1 MREFCLIWIAFGMF
15 WTYLRTDELWHK
27 LNHESYPN
35 FAWHFYSLVF
45 SGRMPRVSSAGR
57 CHDDQSCLPV
67 TFQLVVCCFGSEAV
81 KPCYWNL
88 VPVGSTDVLDWPVA
102 AVASE
107 TKKSAYDCMLSQLL
121 YDIRNMYLQLT
132 RRTQRE
138 NQLLA
143 LYKQS
148 NPDAPG
154 IRVYLIGHWI
164 FACHLNELCEL
175 VPNLLVITW
184 NDFVYTTG
192 QSWYQHRMQQHET
205 WPMVVFHF

>member
-1 MREFCLIWIAFGMF
+1 M
-15 WTYLRTDELWHK
+15 
-27 LNHESYPN
+27 
-35 FAWHFYSLVF
+35 
-45 SGRMPRVSSAGR
+45 
-57 CHDDQSCLPV
+57 
-67 TFQLVVCCFGSEAV
+67 
-81 KPCYWNL
+81 
-88 VPVGSTDVLDWPVA
+88 PVGSTDVLDWPVA

-175 VPNLLVITW
+175 VPNLLVIT
-184 NDFVYTTG
+184 
-192 QSWYQHRMQQHET
+192 
-205 WPMVVFHF
+205 